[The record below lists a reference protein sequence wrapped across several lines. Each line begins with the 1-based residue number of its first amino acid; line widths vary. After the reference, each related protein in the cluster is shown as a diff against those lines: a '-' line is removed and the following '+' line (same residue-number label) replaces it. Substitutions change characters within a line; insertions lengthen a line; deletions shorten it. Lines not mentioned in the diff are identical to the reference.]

1 MEVRMLFVGD
11 DWAKDHHDVELV
23 DEQGKRLAYRRFPEG
38 LAGLSGLHALIA
50 SHMPPEWADLPPG
63 EAASRV
69 KIGTER
75 DHGVWVQALV
85 AAGYEVFAI
94 NPFSVGNYRTRHS
107 TSGAKSD
114 AADAHLLA
122 EIVRLDRAHHRTVAA
137 DSDRAEAIK
146 LAARTHQTMIWERSR
161 HVLRLQSA
169 LLEFF
174 PAALEVFGD
183 LDEPDV
189 LELLAC
195 APDPDTAARLS
206 VARIEAALRRAR
218 RRGARERAHQIQR
231 VLRAGELRQTP
242 AVQLTYGV
250 VVTAQ
255 VKLVVALNEQI
266 DSLGAVV
273 EQHFGLHPDAEIYA
287 SQPGLGVI
295 LGARDLGEFGD
306 AADRY
311 ADAKA
316 RKNYA
321 GTSPITR
328 ASGKKQ
334 VVLAPYARNKRIAD
348 ALQQWA
354 FCSLRGSPGARAYYD
369 SLRARN
375 IGH

>member
-1 MEVRMLFVGD
+1 
-11 DWAKDHHDVELV
+11 
-23 DEQGKRLAYRRFPEG
+23 
-38 LAGLSGLHALIA
+38 
-50 SHMPPEWADLPPG
+50 
-63 EAASRV
+63 
-69 KIGTER
+69 
-75 DHGVWVQALV
+75 
-85 AAGYEVFAI
+85 
-94 NPFSVGNYRTRHS
+94 
-107 TSGAKSD
+107 
-114 AADAHLLA
+114 
-122 EIVRLDRAHHRTVAA
+122 
-137 DSDRAEAIK
+137 
-146 LAARTHQTMIWERSR
+146 MIWERSR

-169 LLEFF
+169 LVEFF
-174 PAALEVFGD
+174 PAALEAFSD

-195 APDPDTAARLS
+195 APDPDAAARLS
-206 VARIEAALRRAR
+206 VAKIEAALRRAR

-231 VLRAGELRQTP
+231 VLRASELRQTP
-242 AVQLTYGV
+242 AVQLTYAA

-295 LGARDLGEFGD
+295 LGARVLGEFGD

-321 GTSPITR
+321 GTSPIIR

-334 VVLAPYARNKRIAD
+334 VVLARYARNKRIAD

-354 FCSLRGSPGARAYYD
+354 FCSLRGSPGARGYYD

-375 IGH
+375 IGHQAALRQLANRHVGILHGCLKTRTLYNENTAWAHQNNAAA